1 MKKLGTFMTKKEI
14 ATLNKEDAIKI
25 FEELLIKNPKLM
37 IDFEKFKVSLK
48 SNFPLNMS
56 LELKN

>member
-1 MKKLGTFMTKKEI
+1 MTKKEI

-25 FEELLIKNPKLM
+25 FQELLIKNPKLM